1 MSVSQPSPE
10 SPAQARFSVRNCPIE
25 VERLQTELVELANR
39 FIYPKASVF
48 ALRLALQE
56 AVSNAFRH
64 GHRALAQ
71 DVPVVVEF
79 FVDSHRF
86 RIRVEDAGPGFDP
99 TSVPDPTLEANLNV
113 ASGRGLFII
122 KAYMESVSYSEKGN
136 QVEMIYKRPPNS
148 QI

>member
-1 MSVSQPSPE
+1 MGAPHPSSEP
-10 SPAQARFSVRNCPIE
+10 SAQARYSVHNCPTEI
-25 VERLQTELVELANR
+25 ERLQSDLVELANR

-64 GHRALAQ
+64 GHRALAN

-79 FVDSHRF
+79 AVDSNRF

-99 TSVPDPTLEANLNV
+99 ASVPDPTLEANLNV

-122 KAYMESVSYSEKGN
+122 KAYMESVTYSDRGN
-136 QVEMIYKRPPNS
+136 QVEMIYRRPPNP
-148 QI
+148 